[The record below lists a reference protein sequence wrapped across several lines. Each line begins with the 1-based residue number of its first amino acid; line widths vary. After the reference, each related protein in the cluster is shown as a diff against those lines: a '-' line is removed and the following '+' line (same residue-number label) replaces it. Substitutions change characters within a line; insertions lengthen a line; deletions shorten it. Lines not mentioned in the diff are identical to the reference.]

1 MAGLPVDA
9 NLGKSGQLGL
19 VSFLMHMTIMLLR
32 RPHVGNAIGGV
43 VTAVTEFPGTRINQG
58 RTLSLPKE
66 RDRGEDTALLLVRLA
81 PGFFSFL
88 GIIYI

>member
-1 MAGLPVDA
+1 
-9 NLGKSGQLGL
+9 
-19 VSFLMHMTIMLLR
+19 MHMTIMLLR

-66 RDRGEDTALLLVRLA
+66 KDRGEDTALLLVRLV
-81 PGFFSFL
+81 PRFFFFFRYNL
-88 GIIYI
+88 HIIKFSINVQLNVS